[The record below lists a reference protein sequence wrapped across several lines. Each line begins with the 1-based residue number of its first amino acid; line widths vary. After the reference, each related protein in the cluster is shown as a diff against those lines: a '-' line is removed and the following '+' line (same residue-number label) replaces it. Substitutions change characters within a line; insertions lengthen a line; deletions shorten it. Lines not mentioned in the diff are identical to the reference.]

1 MTFEKLALLIERYNI
16 PHDVEILSDSGWE
29 CNATNMDGIYY
40 SKKEKT
46 IIFTQGTGRE
56 EYFEPEWELIWTNLT
71 RGNINN
77 YFCIDTKR
85 GNQVRL
91 NSEDFTCSMLK
102 EKLIKEQK

>member
-77 YFCIDTKR
+77 YSTYILL
-85 GNQVRL
+85 RL
-91 NSEDFTCSMLK
+91 
-102 EKLIKEQK
+102 LI